1 MDVIYASS
9 RMDVM
14 KMMHMVQKKIPK
26 TGNRNF
32 FKKNKTDISGKN
44 ESCHRH
50 DNDVFEA
57 FDDQQSILF
66 IKKH

>member
-1 MDVIYASS
+1 
-9 RMDVM
+9 MDVM

-26 TGNRNF
+26 AGHRNL
-32 FKKNKTDISGKN
+32 KKKKPDISGKN

-50 DNDVFEA
+50 DNDLFEA